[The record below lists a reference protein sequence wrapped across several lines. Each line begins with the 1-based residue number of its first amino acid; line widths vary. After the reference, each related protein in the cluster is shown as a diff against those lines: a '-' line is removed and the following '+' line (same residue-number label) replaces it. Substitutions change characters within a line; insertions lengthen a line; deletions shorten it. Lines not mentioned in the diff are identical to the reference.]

1 MTRFR
6 FVLLGTGFMA
16 RLWMKTMAAR
26 EDCEVVGIASRRDL
40 PEELHRDFGIARGT
54 PLYGSWEEA
63 VDRCDADGVLIALPQ
78 AMHPEAVIRALRA
91 GRHVLC
97 EKPLSLNLSGARAV
111 YEETQKHPGRVV
123 MVNQNFRW
131 RPQIQALRKAIR
143 EERVGRIGHIIYECR
158 QQIRR
163 KTVDAWRE
171 KMPEPY
177 LLDFAIHHFDLIR
190 FLTGDEPTRLMGMSF
205 RPSWSWFESNSA
217 AAAILT
223 LQSGAVAD
231 YGGTMVSQGLETP
244 QEGLITVIGEKGT
257 LHLDGESRVTLQGQ
271 GEVHTLPQEPIAG
284 GELGYAM
291 TEFLEAIRGKRQPE
305 THIAEHIRSLALPLA
320 VMESARRGA
329 AVDLSEFTDFLK

>member
-1 MTRFR
+1 
-6 FVLLGTGFMA
+6 
-16 RLWMKTMAAR
+16 MKPTACWSPSPRPCTPRPSSEPCGPDAMSCAKSLCPWTCPGR
-26 EDCEVVGIASRRDL
+26 GPSSRR
-40 PEELHRDFGIARGT
+40 RGNT
-54 PLYGSWEEA
+54 P
-63 VDRCDADGVLIALPQ
+63 
-78 AMHPEAVIRALRA
+78 A
-91 GRHVLC
+91 GWSCSTRT
-97 EKPLSLNLSGARAV
+97 
-111 YEETQKHPGRVV
+111 Y
-123 MVNQNFRW
+123 RW
-131 RPQIQALRKAIR
+131 RPHIQTLRKAIR
-143 EERVGRIGHIIYECR
+143 EEHVGRIGHILYECR

-223 LQSGAVAD
+223 LRSGAVAD

-257 LHLDGESRVTLQGQ
+257 LHLDGESRVTLHGQ
-271 GEVHTLPQEPIAG
+271 GEVRTLPQEPIAG

-291 TEFLEAIRGKRQPE
+291 TEFLEAVRGKRQPE
-305 THIAEHIRSLALPLA
+305 THVAEHIRSLALPLA

>member
-1 MTRFR
+1 MTPFL

-16 RLWMKTMAAR
+16 RLRMKTMAAR

-40 PEELHRDFGIARGT
+40 AEELHHDFGIARGT
-54 PLYGSWEEA
+54 PLYGNWEEA
-63 VDRCDADGVLIALPQ
+63 ADQCEADGVLVALPQ
-78 AMHPEAVIRALRA
+78 AMHPGAVIRALRV

-111 YEETQKHPGRVV
+111 YEETQKHPGRAV
-123 MVNQNFRW
+123 MINQNFRW
-131 RPQIQALRKAIR
+131 RPHTQALRKAIR
-143 EERVGRIGHIIYECR
+143 EERVGRIGHILYECR

-190 FLTGDEPTRLMGMSF
+190 FLTGDEPTRLMGVSF
-205 RPSWSWFESNSA
+205 RLPWSWFKSNSA
-217 AAAILT
+217 VAAILT
-223 LQSGAVAD
+223 LRSGAVAD

-257 LHLDGESRVTLQGQ
+257 LHLDGESRVTLHGQ
-271 GEVHTLPQEPIAG
+271 GEVLTLPQEPIAG

-305 THIAEHIRSLALPLA
+305 THAAEHIRSLALPLA
-320 VMESARRGA
+320 VMESTRRGA
-329 AVDLSEFTDFLK
+329 AVDLSEFTGFLK

>member
-1 MTRFR
+1 
-6 FVLLGTGFMA
+6 
-16 RLWMKTMAAR
+16 
-26 EDCEVVGIASRRDL
+26 
-40 PEELHRDFGIARGT
+40 
-54 PLYGSWEEA
+54 
-63 VDRCDADGVLIALPQ
+63 
-78 AMHPEAVIRALRA
+78 MHPEAVIRALRA

-131 RPQIQALRKAIR
+131 RPHIQALRKAIR

-217 AAAILT
+217 QRRSSPCKAAPWRTTA
-223 LQSGAVAD
+223 A
-231 YGGTMVSQGLETP
+231 P
-244 QEGLITVIGEKGT
+244 WF
-257 LHLDGESRVTLQGQ
+257 
-271 GEVHTLPQEPIAG
+271 P
-284 GELGYAM
+284 
-291 TEFLEAIRGKRQPE
+291 RGWKHP
-305 THIAEHIRSLALPLA
+305 
-320 VMESARRGA
+320 RR
-329 AVDLSEFTDFLK
+329 D